1 MDLKLPFALTT
12 DYSGTNGGVFQTT
25 LAGAPQLVFGFQY
38 GRLGVGAGLGFARV
52 GQTNVEIL
60 NPGNP
65 GLPGGVTNSSSSSGE
80 VLIAPTVTF
89 DAFRTHDRK
98 VALYLLGAPIF
109 GLIFRSQASA
119 ASDIGFQFA
128 VGADVALHENFLL
141 GLEAG
146 PIGHFYGGQNS
157 GGGDNTITL
166 YTAIVATFVYPR

>member
-1 MDLKLPFALTT
+1 MAQPASVRRPCRRRRGGCVRAGFVWGPPPPPPSGPPLGFRMDLKLPFALTT

-80 VLIAPTVTF
+80 VLI
-89 DAFRTHDRK
+89 
-98 VALYLLGAPIF
+98 
-109 GLIFRSQASA
+109 
-119 ASDIGFQFA
+119 
-128 VGADVALHENFLL
+128 
-141 GLEAG
+141 
-146 PIGHFYGGQNS
+146 
-157 GGGDNTITL
+157 
-166 YTAIVATFVYPR
+166 